1 MLGRSRY
8 KALADAQIDLF
19 LREHADL
26 MDRIADLRDTYNRSD
41 RDDAEEA
48 FGDYSDAH
56 AVAAE
61 LLEEMRNAYARTV
74 DDADGYVATFN
85 RAVKRRLPETATEL
99 D

>member
-1 MLGRSRY
+1 MFGRSRY
-8 KALADAQIDLF
+8 KTVADAQIDLF

-26 MDRIADLRDTYNRSD
+26 MQRIDDLRDTYNAAD
-41 RDDAEEA
+41 RDEAEEA

-61 LLEEMRNAYARTV
+61 LLEEMRDAYARTV
-74 DDADGYVATFN
+74 DDADLYVEAFN

>member
-1 MLGRSRY
+1 MFGRSRY
-8 KALADAQIDLF
+8 KTVADAQIDLF
-19 LREHADL
+19 LRDHADL
-26 MDRIADLRDTYNRSD
+26 MQRIDALRDTYNAAD

-61 LLEEMRNAYARTV
+61 ILEEMRDAYARTV
-74 DDADGYVATFN
+74 DDADPYVEAFN

>member
-26 MDRIADLRDTYNRSD
+26 VRRIDDLRDAYNRSE

-56 AVAAE
+56 ALAAE
-61 LLEEMRNAYARTV
+61 ILEEMRDAYARTV
-74 DDADGYVATFN
+74 DDSERYVDAFN
-85 RAVKRRLPETATEL
+85 RAVKRRLPETAVEL

>member
-1 MLGRSRY
+1 MFGRSRH
-8 KALADAQIDLF
+8 KTVADAQIDLF

-26 MDRIADLRDTYNRSD
+26 MQRIDDLRDTYNAAD
-41 RDDAEEA
+41 RDEAEEA

-61 LLEEMRNAYARTV
+61 LLEEMRDAYARTV
-74 DDADGYVATFN
+74 DDADLYVEAFN